1 MSKSKTCLDC
11 IYLAIDEWNQRQ
23 KEEKFKIPKS
33 LDTVIYGEDSILDS
47 LGIIH
52 FIVSIEENIKEIFN
66 IDIVLADEKILN
78 QNESPFQSVQTL
90 NEYISLLI
98 NID

>member
-1 MSKSKTCLDC
+1 MSKSKTSLDC
-11 IYLAIDEWNQRQ
+11 IYLAIDQWNLRQ
-23 KEEKFKIPKS
+23 KEEKFKILKS
-33 LDTVIYGEDSILDS
+33 LDTVVYGEDSILDS

-66 IDIVLADEKILN
+66 KDITLADEKILN

-90 NEYISLLI
+90 NEYISSLI

>member
-1 MSKSKTCLDC
+1 MSKSKTSLDC
-11 IYLAIDEWNQRQ
+11 IYLAIDQWNLRQ

-66 IDIVLADEKILN
+66 KDIILADEKILN
-78 QNESPFQSVQTL
+78 QNESPFQSVQSL
-90 NEYISLLI
+90 NEYISSLI
-98 NID
+98 TID

>member
-78 QNESPFQSVQTL
+78 PNESPFQSVQTL

>member
-66 IDIVLADEKILN
+66 KDIILADEKILN
-78 QNESPFQSVQTL
+78 QNESPFQSVQSL
-90 NEYISLLI
+90 NEYISSLI
-98 NID
+98 TVD